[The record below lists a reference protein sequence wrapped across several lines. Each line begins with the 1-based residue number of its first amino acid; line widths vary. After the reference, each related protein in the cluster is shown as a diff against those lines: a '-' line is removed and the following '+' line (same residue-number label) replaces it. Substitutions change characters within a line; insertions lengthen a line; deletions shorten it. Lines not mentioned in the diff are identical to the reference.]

1 MSEKLYQEFQRKQQV
16 PLTILGGKMPYQ
28 TQLVQDT
35 STGRILVQKIIKKE
49 NIPIYCK
56 LQNL

>member
-56 LQNL
+56 L